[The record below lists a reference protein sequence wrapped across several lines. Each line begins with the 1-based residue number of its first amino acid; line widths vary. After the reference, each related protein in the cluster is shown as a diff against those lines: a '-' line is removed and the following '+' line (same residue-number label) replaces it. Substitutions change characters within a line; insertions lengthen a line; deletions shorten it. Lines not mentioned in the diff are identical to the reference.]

1 MSQLQT
7 KIQSIKMLVSKHQR
21 NIKFINNFKN
31 SLRDFVNFFGQEF
44 FKDNYRNDFFDNKKS
59 EIFLTKFLKTKFSN
73 KVTPKINNNSLLDLL
88 TKEPRN
94 L

>member
-7 KIQSIKMLVSKHQR
+7 KIQSIKSLVSKHQR
-21 NIKFINNFKN
+21 NIKFINNYKN
-31 SLRDFVNFFGQEF
+31 SLRDFINFFGQEF
-44 FKDNYRNDFFDNKKS
+44 FRDNYRNDFFDNKKP
-59 EIFLTKFLKTKFSN
+59 EIFLTKFFKSKFSN
-73 KVTPKINNNSLLDLL
+73 KVTPKINNSTLLDLL

>member
-7 KIQSIKMLVSKHQR
+7 KIQSIKSLVSKHQR
-21 NIKFINNFKN
+21 NIKFINNYKN
-31 SLRDFVNFFGQEF
+31 SLRDFINFFGQEF

>member
-7 KIQSIKMLVSKHQR
+7 KIQSIKSLVSKHQR